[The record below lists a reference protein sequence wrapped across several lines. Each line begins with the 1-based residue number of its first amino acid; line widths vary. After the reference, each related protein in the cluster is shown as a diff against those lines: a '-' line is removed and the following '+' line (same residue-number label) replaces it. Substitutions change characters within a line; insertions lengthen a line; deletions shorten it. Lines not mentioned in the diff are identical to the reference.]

1 MKQNSLVRII
11 KEVLH
16 NYPIHALLV
25 LIFII
30 VSSVASVYG
39 SMFMQ
44 QLVDNYITPL
54 LSQSHPNYMPLLHAL
69 IQLSIIFLI
78 GVLANW
84 LFNFLCVTISVG
96 SLKKLRD
103 GLFKHMES
111 LPIGYFD
118 THAHGDMMS
127 VYTNDIDTLRQLLSQ
142 SIPMALSS
150 LITIITVSISMLILN
165 IPLACVT
172 FAVGALMIIVSKNVS
187 KKSSKYFI
195 RQQKDLGTVNGF
207 IEEMMEGS
215 KVIKVFNHEQAS
227 IEEFN
232 QYNEDLFHA
241 ADKANKY
248 ANVLMPILGNMGYIS
263 LVLNALVGSILA
275 INHVG
280 GLTLGTI
287 AAFIQLNR
295 SFNGPIG
302 QISTQLNA
310 IIMAQAGAQ
319 RICEL
324 QDAISEVDDGRVTLV
339 NMKQDEQGNWHECH
353 ENTGHW
359 FWAHPRKEGTEYV
372 ELKGDVRFHDVSFSY
387 TPEKEILHD
396 INLFAKPGQKIAF
409 VGPTGAGKTTIT
421 NLINRFYD
429 IQQGSITYD
438 GIDVKLI
445 KKKDLRHSL
454 GIVLQDVNLFTGT
467 VMDNIRYGNL
477 EASDEDCIAAAKL
490 ANAHEF
496 IMHLEHGYNTIINGE
511 SLSQGQR
518 QLLSIARAAV
528 ADPSVLILDEATS
541 SIDTHTERIV
551 QEGMDKLME
560 GRTVFVI
567 AHRLS
572 TIQNA
577 NAIMV
582 LEQGKIIERGNHEDL
597 LKQKGKYYQ
606 LYTGSFADNA

>member
-319 RICEL
+319 R
-324 QDAISEVDDGRVTLV
+324 T
-339 NMKQDEQGNWHECH
+339 
-353 ENTGHW
+353 
-359 FWAHPRKEGTEYV
+359 
-372 ELKGDVRFHDVSFSY
+372 
-387 TPEKEILHD
+387 
-396 INLFAKPGQKIAF
+396 
-409 VGPTGAGKTTIT
+409 
-421 NLINRFYD
+421 
-429 IQQGSITYD
+429 
-438 GIDVKLI
+438 
-445 KKKDLRHSL
+445 
-454 GIVLQDVNLFTGT
+454 FT
-467 VMDNIRYGNL
+467 
-477 EASDEDCIAAAKL
+477 
-490 ANAHEF
+490 
-496 IMHLEHGYNTIINGE
+496 
-511 SLSQGQR
+511 
-518 QLLSIARAAV
+518 
-528 ADPSVLILDEATS
+528 
-541 SIDTHTERIV
+541 
-551 QEGMDKLME
+551 
-560 GRTVFVI
+560 
-567 AHRLS
+567 
-572 TIQNA
+572 
-577 NAIMV
+577 
-582 LEQGKIIERGNHEDL
+582 
-597 LKQKGKYYQ
+597 
-606 LYTGSFADNA
+606 